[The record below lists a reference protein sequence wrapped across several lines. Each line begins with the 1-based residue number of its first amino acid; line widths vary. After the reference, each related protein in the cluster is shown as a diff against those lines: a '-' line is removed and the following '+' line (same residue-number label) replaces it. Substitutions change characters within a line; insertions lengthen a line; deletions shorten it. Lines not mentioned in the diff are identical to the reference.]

1 MFASSYLY
9 FYILVPFILNLA
21 FVRQLVSFFG
31 CKFKRKSNTKQE
43 KVSKRLHFCA
53 NVCTLYAICLRTH
66 IIKHMID
73 GCLNHFQCL
82 AMFLLIDVQ
91 KIKVSGGK
99 SDEHESSPFQ
109 GYCGLVRMW
118 SSPCRRDAVLVIYES
133 LLQRKKSVRSVGQ
146 LEQESKTP
154 PKIW

>member
-1 MFASSYLY
+1 M
-9 FYILVPFILNLA
+9 
-21 FVRQLVSFFG
+21 QLFTHIYQLKLIPPTG
-31 CKFKRKSNTKQE
+31 I
-43 KVSKRLHFCA
+43 VSKKISQKGSIYLCNRLHIH
-53 NVCTLYAICLRTH
+53 AICLRAH